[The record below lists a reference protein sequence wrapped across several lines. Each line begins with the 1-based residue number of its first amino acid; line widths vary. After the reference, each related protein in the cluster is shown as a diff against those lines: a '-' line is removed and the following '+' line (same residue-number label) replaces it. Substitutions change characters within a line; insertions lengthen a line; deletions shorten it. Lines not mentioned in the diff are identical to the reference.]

1 MSTRRS
7 VVVWLPLLLV
17 VAGGPSM
24 AVERAKY
31 AVELNDPPYE
41 IRDYAPSLVASVHVD
56 GNRGEAVSAGFRI
69 LANYIFG
76 GNQPKGKIAMTAPV
90 AQQPTPGGWEVRFT
104 MPAAYTLNTLP
115 APADPRVH
123 IAAMPAHRAAVISF
137 SGFWS
142 DTNLL
147 AHEAK
152 LLEWLKTQQLTATSV
167 PTYDYYDPP
176 WTPWFLRTIEV
187 AVDIARRKP

>member
-1 MSTRRS
+1 
-7 VVVWLPLLLV
+7 
-17 VAGGPSM
+17 M

-31 AVELNDPPYE
+31 SVELNEAPYE
-41 IRDYAPSLVASVHVD
+41 IRDYAASIVASVHVEGD
-56 GNRGEAVSAGFRI
+56 RSAAVSAGFRM

-90 AQQPTPGGWEVRFT
+90 AQQPTAGGWEVRFT
-104 MPAAYTLNTLP
+104 MPAGYTLTTLP
-115 APADPRVH
+115 APTDPRVH
-123 IAAMPAHRAAVISF
+123 VTAVAARRAAVISF

-142 DTNLL
+142 DTNLQ

-152 LLEWLKTQQLTATSV
+152 LLEWVKTHHLTTTSA

-176 WTPWFLRTIEV
+176 WTPWFMRTIEV
-187 AVDIARRKP
+187 VVDIAPAHS